1 MVIFFYPGAN
11 EQKEIRM
18 DPARIYRQCLLLI
31 SLVVWGCASQPV
43 ATVESGPA
51 AASNRKV
58 LVATQNS
65 KFKRAL
71 VSEIHDELNQNSIY
85 MKIIDVKR
93 LKNQSGAEF
102 SAVVIINKCM
112 AGRPDPRVESFIDRE
127 PQKNKIIVL
136 TTGIHDS
143 WKPDAPGVDAM
154 TSASVL
160 DKSNQVAKSIVNR
173 VLALINS
180 KGPKP

>member
-1 MVIFFYPGAN
+1 
-11 EQKEIRM
+11 M
-18 DPARIYRQCLLLI
+18 DPARIYRKCLLLI